1 MIGFH
6 PPIHEPPDRIRRTC
20 ALGLRFLDVA
30 AGTPVGADV
39 AVEPLNRTS
48 SGLRTS
54 LGLHAEAW
62 PVNAPWQRRT
72 GTVTPN
78 GVLAFHGLTG
88 LRELERSEANDPW
101 DDSRPPRDFQIE
113 VIDKL
118 SRFLPCTFTVTAP
131 QRGLAHFA
139 EDGSPPWIEAGAVPL
154 FSAPS
159 RPIPGGVAVVRA
171 ELRDLATDKPAAWAL
186 VEASYSSGGSLQTA
200 RGLADDAG
208 RVLLMF
214 AYPEG
219 QRRAYGGSPPGNARG
234 LSDQEWDIKLA
245 FFHEAGVPVE
255 KAADYGRR
263 LSQPAAA
270 AAGGE
275 SPLTVL
281 NETTVRFA
289 QECNLGILDLFP
301 A

>member
-1 MIGFH
+1 MFGFH
-6 PPIHEPPDRIRRTC
+6 PPIHEPPERIQLTC

-48 SGLRTS
+48 

-62 PVNAPWQRRT
+62 PVNAPRQRT
-72 GTVTPN
+72 AGTVTPS
-78 GVLAFHGLTG
+78 GVLAFHGLPG
-88 LRELERSEANDPW
+88 LRKLENSTANDPW
-101 DDSRPPRDFQIE
+101 EDAPPPRDFQIE

-118 SRFLPCTFTVTAP
+118 GRFLPCTFTVTAP
-131 QRGLAHFA
+131 QRGLAQFA
-139 EDGSPPWIEAGAVPL
+139 DNGSPPWIEAGVVPL

-159 RPIPGGVAVVRA
+159 RPIPGAVAIIRA
-171 ELRDLATDKPAAWAL
+171 ELRDLATGAPAAWAL
-186 VEASYSSGGSLQTA
+186 VEASYSSGGSLKTA

-219 QRRAYGGSPPGNARG
+219 QRRAYGASPPGNARG
-234 LSDQEWDIKLA
+234 LSEQEWNIKLA
-245 FFHEAGVPVE
+245 FFHETIVPVE
-255 KAADYGRR
+255 KAADYGQR
-263 LSQPAAA
+263 LSQPPAA
-270 AAGGE
+270 AAGGP

-281 NETTVRFA
+281 SETTVRFA
-289 QECNLGILDLFP
+289 QERNLGILDLFP

>member
-1 MIGFH
+1 MIGYH
-6 PPIHEPPDRIRRTC
+6 PPIHEPPDRIQLTC
-20 ALGLRFLDVA
+20 ALGLRFFDVA
-30 AGTPVGADV
+30 SGALVGADV
-39 AVEPLNRTS
+39 AVGPLN
-48 SGLRTS
+48 RTS

-62 PVNAPWQRRT
+62 PVNSPRQKT
-72 GTVTPN
+72 IGSVTPS
-78 GVLAFHGLTG
+78 GVMAFHGLPG
-88 LRELERSEANDPW
+88 MRELEKSSARDPW
-101 DDSRPPRDFQIE
+101 DDSPPPRDFQIE

-118 SRFLPCTFTVTAP
+118 GRFLPCTFTVTAP

-159 RPIPGGVAVVRA
+159 RPIPGAVAVVRA

-186 VEASYSSGGSLQTA
+186 VEASYSSGGSLLTA

-219 QRRAYGGSPPGNARG
+219 LRRPFGASPSGNTRS
-234 LSDQEWDIKLA
+234 LSDQEWSIKLA
-245 FFHEAGVPVE
+245 FFHESSVPVE

-263 LSQPAAA
+263 LSQPAAEA
-270 AAGGE
+270 AAGP
-275 SPLTVL
+275 SLNFVLT
-281 NETTVRFA
+281 ETTLRFG
-289 QECNLGILDLFP
+289 QECNLKILDLSP

>member
-6 PPIHEPPDRIRRTC
+6 PPIHEPPERIPLTC
-20 ALGLRFLDVA
+20 ALGVRFLDVA
-30 AGTPVGADV
+30 TGALVGADV
-39 AVEPLNRTS
+39 AVEPLDRI
-48 SGLRTS
+48 S

-62 PVNAPWQRRT
+62 PVNSPRKKT
-72 GTVTPN
+72 IGTVTPS
-78 GVLAFHGLTG
+78 GVLAFHGLPG
-88 LRELERSEANDPW
+88 LRELERSSAEDPF
-101 DDSRPPRDFQIE
+101 DVSPPPRDFQIE
-113 VIDKL
+113 VIDKMG
-118 SRFLPCTFTVTAP
+118 RFLPCTFIVTAP
-131 QRGLAHFA
+131 QRGIAHFA

-159 RPIPGGVAVVRA
+159 RLIPGGVAVIRA

-186 VEASYSSGGSLQTA
+186 VEASYSSRGSLQTA

-219 QRRAYGGSPPGNARG
+219 QRRAYGASPPGNSRG
-234 LSDQEWDIKLA
+234 LSDQEWNIKLA
-245 FFHEAGVPVE
+245 FFHDAADPVE

-270 AAGGE
+270 AAGGP

-281 NETTVRFA
+281 TEATLRFGR
-289 QECNLGILDLFP
+289 ECDLKILDLFP

>member
-6 PPIHEPPDRIRRTC
+6 PPIHEPPERIQLTC

-30 AGTPVGADV
+30 TGALAGADV
-39 AVEPLNRTS
+39 AVES
-48 SGLRTS
+48 VSRTS

-62 PVNAPWQRRT
+62 PVNAPRQKT
-72 GTVTPN
+72 IGTVTPS
-78 GVLAFHGLTG
+78 GVLAFHGLPG
-88 LRELERSEANDPW
+88 LRELEKSSADYPWGEAP
-101 DDSRPPRDFQIE
+101 PPREFQIE

-118 SRFLPCTFTVTAP
+118 GRFLPCTFTVTAP
-131 QRGLAHFA
+131 QRGLAQFA
-139 EDGSPPWIEAGAVPL
+139 DDGSPPWIEEGAAPL

-159 RPIPGGVAVVRA
+159 RPIPGGLAAVRA
-171 ELRDLATDKPAAWAL
+171 EVRDLATGEPAAWAL
-186 VEASYSSGGSLQTA
+186 VEASYSSGGSLRTA

-214 AYPEG
+214 PYPEG
-219 QRRAYGGSPPGNARG
+219 QRRAYGASPPGNARG
-234 LSDQEWDIKLA
+234 LSEQEWNLKLA
-245 FFHEAGVPVE
+245 FFHEAIVPVE

-270 AAGGE
+270 AVGGP
-275 SPLTVL
+275 SPLTSL
-281 NETTVRFA
+281 TEATLRFG
-289 QECNLGILDLFP
+289 QECNLGVVDLFP

>member
-1 MIGFH
+1 MIGYH
-6 PPIHEPPDRIRRTC
+6 PPVHEPPDRIQITC

-30 AGTPVGADV
+30 TGASVGADV
-39 AVEPLNRTS
+39 AMELLN
-48 SGLRTS
+48 RTS

-62 PVNAPWQRRT
+62 PVNAPRQKT
-72 GTVTPN
+72 IGTVTPS
-78 GVLAFHGLTG
+78 GVVAFHGLPG
-88 LRELERSEANDPW
+88 LRDLEKSSAKDPW
-101 DDSRPPRDFQIE
+101 DDSPPPRDFQIE

-118 SRFLPCTFTVTAP
+118 GRFLPCTFTVTAP

-159 RPIPGGVAVVRA
+159 RPIPGAIAVVRA

-186 VEASYSSGGSLQTA
+186 VEASYSSGGSQQTA

-219 QRRAYGGSPPGNARG
+219 QRRPFGASPSGNTRS
-234 LSDQEWDIKLA
+234 LSDQEWNIKLA
-245 FFHEAGVPVE
+245 FFHEPNVAVE

-263 LSQPAAA
+263 LAQPAAA
-270 AAGGE
+270 AAGGP

-281 NETTVRFA
+281 TEATLRFA

>member
-6 PPIHEPPDRIRRTC
+6 PPIYEPPDRIQLTC

-30 AGTPVGADV
+30 AGASVGADV
-39 AVEPLNRTS
+39 AVESLN
-48 SGLRTS
+48 RTS
-54 LGLHAEAW
+54 LGLQAEAW
-62 PVNAPWQRRT
+62 PVNAPRQKT
-72 GTVTPN
+72 ISTVAPS
-78 GVLAFHGLTG
+78 GVLAFHGLPG
-88 LRELERSEANDPW
+88 LRELERSSAKDPW
-101 DDSRPPRDFQIE
+101 DVSPPPRDFQIE
-113 VIDKL
+113 VIDKMG
-118 SRFLPCTFTVTAP
+118 RFLPCTFTVTAP

-139 EDGSPPWIEAGAVPL
+139 EDGSPPWVEAGAVPL

-159 RPIPGGVAVVRA
+159 RPIPGAMAVVRA
-171 ELRDLATDKPAAWAL
+171 ELRDLATGEPAAWAL

-219 QRRAYGGSPPGNARG
+219 QRRAYGASPPGNARG
-234 LSDQEWDIKLA
+234 LSEQEWNIKLA
-245 FFHEAGVPVE
+245 FFHEAIVPVE

-263 LSQPAAA
+263 LAQPAAA
-270 AAGGE
+270 AAGGP
-275 SPLTVL
+275 SPLTIL
-281 NETTVRFA
+281 TEATLRFA